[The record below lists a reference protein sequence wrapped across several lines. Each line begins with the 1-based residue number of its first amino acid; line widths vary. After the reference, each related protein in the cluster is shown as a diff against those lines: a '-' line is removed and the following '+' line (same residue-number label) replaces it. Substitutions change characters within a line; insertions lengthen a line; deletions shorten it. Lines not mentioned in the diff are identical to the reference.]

1 MFRQVQKKIF
11 FIQINMIRATN
22 FPPPHES
29 KLGEG
34 YLFSGTSDKKI
45 YNFNKNFIIFLFVHS
60 RKLALVSSSL
70 VDQQQ
75 QLCNHYQFWTKS
87 QRSLCLQFTD
97 LIPKVAE
104 GAEMAYGEC
113 R

>member
-1 MFRQVQKKIF
+1 MIATTFSHTTNLNWVRDTSIQGHPIKKFITSIKF
-11 FIQINMIRATN
+11 FV
-22 FPPPHES
+22 
-29 KLGEG
+29 
-34 YLFSGTSDKKI
+34 
-45 YNFNKNFIIFLFVHS
+45 IFLFVHL